1 MTKYKVVGV
10 LDFLLGIPILLLSVS
25 FSIFVIP
32 KLSQL
37 YLEFNTNNSGNIIFS
52 YIIVLFLLIIAV
64 ANIFLG
70 IKGFSNTSKK
80 EIYFKYG
87 LIMAVVTFI
96 LSGLLVGL
104 MTLSVILPIYNLTSS
119 L

>member
-1 MTKYKVVGV
+1 MTKYKIIGI
-10 LDFLLGIPILLLSVS
+10 LNFLLGIPTLLLSLS

-32 KLSQL
+32 KLNQL
-37 YLEFNTNNSGNIIFS
+37 YAEFNTNNSGNVILS
-52 YIIVLFLLIIAV
+52 YIIVLVLLIIAI

-70 IKGFSNTSKK
+70 IKEFSNTQKK

-87 LIMAVVTFI
+87 VIMAVVAF
-96 LSGLLVGL
+96 LLGGVLTGL
-104 MTLSVILPIYNLTSS
+104 MTLSVILPIYNLSSS